1 MVANMRTVTIS
12 LTASVLLAAATLAA
26 CGPTRSRRLTD
37 DEIDS
42 FVGAR
47 TTTVETV
54 GAVSRV
60 DLTNADSYHQLGDLL
75 LSGRVP
81 GVVATRAGSGR
92 ISVRVRGSHSM
103 IASDEPLY
111 VLDGIPFSREQADH
125 MLTALNP
132 RDVGR
137 IDVLKDAGAT
147 SLYGARGASG
157 VILITTKRSY

>member
-1 MVANMRTVTIS
+1 MRTMTRS
-12 LTASVLLAAATLAA
+12 LVALALLSGLLLSA
-26 CGPTRSRRLTD
+26 CGPTRSRRLTQ
-37 DEIDS
+37 DEIATL
-42 FVGAR
+42 VGTR
-47 TTTVETV
+47 TTVQAV
-54 GAVSRV
+54 GAVSTV
-60 DLTNADSYHQLGDLL
+60 DLANAGEFNHLADLL

-81 GVVATRAGSGR
+81 GVSATRLSAGR

-125 MLTALNP
+125 MLTAINP

-147 SLYGARGASG
+147 SLYGSRGASG
-157 VILITTKRSY
+157 VIVITTKRSY